1 MTKPSDE
8 VSRRHMLI
16 IHPEAQRRAD
26 AEAARKGTAFEEA
39 TRGCDVI
46 CRPTRSFDIGGFHLQ
61 ITQSW
66 LQAPEPDCT
75 GHAVWSGAELLAR
88 FLSTATGWGLATGP
102 VAEAKGPLS
111 AIEVGCGV
119 GCLPGLVCHLRHGL
133 PVTFTDGSEK
143 VLERAAKNVAANV
156 VEGAASAASERNAAA
171 SLAEGGSDPSGVAFV
186 PLKWGCAALPSA
198 LLPEGDGPRLIL
210 ASDVAY
216 VAEYQADLAHCL
228 ALALAAHPPGAAA
241 ALVCNAERSN
251 TQALWHSVLAAS
263 GKFRVEDLAPAARV
277 ALGEEAVGRH
287 DLLQLTLAS
296 GTHI

>member
-46 CRPTRSFDIGGFHLQ
+46 CRPTRSFHIGGFHLQ

-88 FLSTATGWGLATGP
+88 FLSTATEWGLATGP